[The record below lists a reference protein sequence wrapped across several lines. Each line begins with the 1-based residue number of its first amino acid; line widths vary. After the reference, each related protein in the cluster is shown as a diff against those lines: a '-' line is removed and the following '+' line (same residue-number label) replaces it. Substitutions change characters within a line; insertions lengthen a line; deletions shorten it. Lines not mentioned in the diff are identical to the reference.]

1 MISIEEHR
9 NGEIM
14 KEHSKGNFL
23 DNFACQKTLFP
34 SFIASASMHEEKIK
48 KMLSETSSLFLG
60 DAKKYLDMMPDESV
74 QSIITSPPYWALRDY
89 NIDGQIGLEE
99 SVYKYIDTLADLF
112 DQAKRVLRNDGTFWL
127 NIGDSYTSG
136 GRKWRAPDSKNK
148 ARAMSVR
155 PDTPEGLKPKELIG
169 VPWRLAF
176 ALQSRGWYLR
186 SDIIWE
192 KPNCQPESVKDR
204 PTKCHEYLFLFSKNE
219 KYKYY
224 VDAQK
229 GPNGRRVR
237 DVWSINTKA
246 NKETSGHFAVY
257 PIELIEPCILFGTNE
272 NDLILDPFMGSG
284 STAVA
289 ANRLNRR
296 FVGIE
301 LNPDYYQMSINR
313 LCAEGMSVLEDLA

>member
-1 MISIEEHR
+1 
-9 NGEIM
+9 
-14 KEHSKGNFL
+14 
-23 DNFACQKTLFP
+23 
-34 SFIASASMHEEKIK
+34 
-48 KMLSETSSLFLG
+48 
-60 DAKKYLDMMPDESV
+60 
-74 QSIITSPPYWALRDY
+74 
-89 NIDGQIGLEE
+89 
-99 SVYKYIDTLADLF
+99 
-112 DQAKRVLRNDGTFWL
+112 
-127 NIGDSYTSG
+127 
-136 GRKWRAPDSKNK
+136 
-148 ARAMSVR
+148 MSVR

-313 LCAEGMSVLEDLA
+313 LCAEGMNVLEDLA

>member
-1 MISIEEHR
+1 M
-9 NGEIM
+9 
-14 KEHSKGNFL
+14 
-23 DNFACQKTLFP
+23 
-34 SFIASASMHEEKIK
+34 
-48 KMLSETSSLFLG
+48 FLG

-127 NIGDSYTSG
+127 NIGDSYTSGG

-246 NKETSGHFAVY
+246 NKETSGHFAY
-257 PIELIEPCILFGTNE
+257 I
-272 NDLILDPFMGSG
+272 
-284 STAVA
+284 
-289 ANRLNRR
+289 
-296 FVGIE
+296 
-301 LNPDYYQMSINR
+301 Q
-313 LCAEGMSVLEDLA
+313 

>member
-1 MISIEEHR
+1 
-9 NGEIM
+9 M
-14 KEHSKGNFL
+14 KEHTNDLFF
-23 DNFACQKTLFP
+23 DNLACQKTFFS

-112 DQAKRVLRNDGTFWL
+112 DRAKRVLRNDGTFWL

-136 GRKWRAPDSKNK
+136 GRKWRAPDNKNK

>member
-1 MISIEEHR
+1 MISIEQHR
-9 NGEIM
+9 DREIL
-14 KEHSKGNFL
+14 KKHTNSDFL
-23 DNFACQKTLFP
+23 DNLACQKTFL
-34 SFIASASMHEEKIK
+34 SFAASTNMHEEKIK
-48 KMLSETSSLFLG
+48 KTLSETSSLFLG
-60 DAKKYLDMMPDESV
+60 DAKKYLDMMPNESV

-89 NIDGQIGLEE
+89 NIRGQIGLEE

-112 DQAKRVLRNDGTFWL
+112 DQAKRVLKSDGTLWL

-136 GRKWRAPDSKNK
+136 GRKWRAPDGKNK

-224 VDAQK
+224 IDAKK

-284 STAVA
+284 STAIA

-313 LCAEGMSVLEDLA
+313 LCAEGMNVLEDLA